1 MFDDRFVFN
10 FKIICFLMRSEED
23 LLCKLLVSKHHEAF
37 LSKHR
42 VSNLFKK
49 GLVVSKDGSG

>member
-10 FKIICFLMRSEED
+10 FKIICFRMRSEED

-42 VSNLFKK
+42 VSNPFKK
-49 GLVVSKDGSG
+49 GFVVSKDGSG

>member
-1 MFDDRFVFN
+1 
-10 FKIICFLMRSEED
+10 MRSEED

>member
-10 FKIICFLMRSEED
+10 FKIICFRMRSEED
-23 LLCKLLVSKHHEAF
+23 LLYKLLLLKHHEAF